1 MNKKISLK
9 TGTMNILNGIS
20 MGVVVALIPSA
31 LVGQLMKALMGVMP
45 HVASQV
51 ISITSLLQV
60 CYLQWLDSVWDISLK

>member
-31 LVGQLMKALMGVMP
+31 LVGQLMKALMGN
-45 HVASQV
+45 ATCCKS
-51 ISITSLLQV
+51 SN
-60 CYLQWLDSVWDISLK
+60 

>member
-45 HVASQV
+45 HIASQV
-51 ISITSLLQV
+51 IDITLLQAY
-60 CYLQWLDSVWDISLK
+60 CRQWLVFVWGISLK